1 MEFFSDLIQ
10 YGYLSNAL
18 AACVLSGITCGVVGT
33 YVVCRRMV
41 FLAGGITH
49 ASFGGLGIAFY
60 AGANPIAGAM
70 VFAVLSAL
78 GIEWAGSR
86 GRIREDSAIGIIWS
100 VGMAVGAL
108 FMSLRPGYTSGDL
121 SAYLFGSIVTVTH
134 GDVVALAILTAAIMA
149 GALLWLRPVMYMAF
163 DRDFARSRG
172 IPTRVISYAM
182 AALVAVTIVLSIR
195 IMGIVLLI
203 SLLTMPVAIVNA
215 LSKSYRTIALCAPLV
230 AVAGNVAGLVAS
242 YNFEVPPG
250 AAIIFTLTLTL
261 IMAAPGGHNIYP
273 HPYAYYSKTITFA
286 SEKSR
291 SRRMKTIHKLV
302 LKAYLGP
309 MVLTFFIVMFVLMM
323 NIVWRYIDELVGKG
337 LSAGIII
344 ELMTYF
350 MANMIPL
357 GLPLAMLLAAIMTM
371 GNLGENYELL
381 AMKSA
386 GMSLVRITKPLII
399 LVSVIAVGS
408 FFIGNNLVPYANKKV
423 YSIIY
428 DIRQQKQS
436 LEFQDGLF
444 FNGID
449 NMSIRVSRQEPETHL
464 LRDVLIYDN
473 RIADGNMNTIV
484 ADSGYIRLSDDK
496 RFLLVTLFNGEMY
509 EQTRNSQ
516 WFTQSRLRHHIFDK
530 QDQTIP
536 MEGFAM
542 QRSDA
547 NQFSNSQT
555 KNINELQQDIDSL
568 EILVNNATTRSY
580 EPLLKEQIFS
590 RDNSVLPQPDS
601 LRKDKSGFGSL
612 EAMDSLSALKLRDK
626 ARIWNQARTLAKS
639 SRNMF
644 SFDESAAKE
653 ALNQLYRSKVEWHKK
668 ISLPVSIMIF
678 FLIGAPLG
686 AIIRKGGLGLPVVV
700 SIIFFVIYYIISLSG
715 EKLAKEGSWEAV
727 YGIWLSTFI
736 LTPIAVYLTYKA
748 TNDSALL
755 DTDWYAGRLKALNE
769 RMRPAINKL
778 KNAIKLKRNGKK
790 HDSE

>member
-1 MEFFSDLIQ
+1 
-10 YGYLSNAL
+10 
-18 AACVLSGITCGVVGT
+18 
-33 YVVCRRMV
+33 
-41 FLAGGITH
+41 
-49 ASFGGLGIAFY
+49 
-60 AGANPIAGAM
+60 
-70 VFAVLSAL
+70 
-78 GIEWAGSR
+78 
-86 GRIREDSAIGIIWS
+86 
-100 VGMAVGAL
+100 
-108 FMSLRPGYTSGDL
+108 
-121 SAYLFGSIVTVTH
+121 
-134 GDVVALAILTAAIMA
+134 
-149 GALLWLRPVMYMAF
+149 
-163 DRDFARSRG
+163 
-172 IPTRVISYAM
+172 
-182 AALVAVTIVLSIR
+182 
-195 IMGIVLLI
+195 
-203 SLLTMPVAIVNA
+203 
-215 LSKSYRTIALCAPLV
+215 
-230 AVAGNVAGLVAS
+230 
-242 YNFEVPPG
+242 
-250 AAIIFTLTLTL
+250 
-261 IMAAPGGHNIYP
+261 
-273 HPYAYYSKTITFA
+273 
-286 SEKSR
+286 
-291 SRRMKTIHKLV
+291 MKTIHKLV

-386 GMSLVRITKPLII
+386 GMSLIRITKPLII
-399 LVSVIAVGS
+399 LVSLISVGS

-423 YSIIY
+423 FSILY

-464 LRDVLIYDN
+464 LHDVLIYDN
-473 RIADGNMNTIV
+473 RAANGDMNTIV

-496 RFLLVTLFNGEMY
+496 KYLLVTLFNGETY
-509 EQTRNSQ
+509 EQTRSSQ
-516 WFTQSRLRHHIFDK
+516 WFTQSKLRHHIFEK
-530 QDQTIP
+530 QDQVIP

-542 QRSDA
+542 GRTDA

-555 KNINELQQDIDSL
+555 KNINELQHDIDSL
-568 EILVNNATTRSY
+568 EKMVNSATTRSY

-601 LRKDKSGFGSL
+601 LRIDKSRFRDMA
-612 EAMDSLSALKLRDK
+612 AMDSIATLQMREKERV
-626 ARIWNQARTLAKS
+626 WNQARTLAKN

-668 ISLPVSIMIF
+668 MSLPVSIMIF

-715 EKLAKEGSWEAV
+715 EKLAKEGSWDAV
-727 YGIWLSTFI
+727 YGMWLSTFI
-736 LTPIAVYLTYKA
+736 LTPIAIYLTYKA

-755 DTDWYAGRLKALNE
+755 DTDWYAGKFKALKE
-769 RMRPAINKL
+769 KL
-778 KNAIKLKRNGKK
+778 VPQFKKLTKAIKLKRNGKR
-790 HDSE
+790 DCAQ